1 MRGGY
6 PWYIFTLFVT
16 FAIAFSVVQAVC
28 VTYRIPPFF
37 TPNASFNARLA
48 FLKRHMPATPA
59 IVVSGSSI
67 AVYDIDTDFLQ
78 SRENKPVIDIGIDGI
93 PVEGVHRF
101 FDQYRAIG
109 QASEVIVA
117 LQPYD
122 TQGRPPQYF
131 EVSDRVFNRYVRGRM
146 TWAEE
151 MGYRDLA
158 GLYQY
163 FRMLPDL
170 AARDNASSAAYSETG
185 SVPLERNDS
194 KIGRWND
201 VNAVAVERQC
211 DHCVEGVEAY
221 CTEVT
226 QSDLPFTLFLA
237 PLQPRAL
244 DLRPDLRAV
253 GADRRARLKD
263 AVRRCGGVLFDASE
277 HAAFADAC
285 FEDAVHLNAR
295 GMRAVTTLF
304 EQVRRGDTPTRKA
317 AVDCAAP
324 V

>member
-1 MRGGY
+1 MRRAY
-6 PWYIFTLFVT
+6 PWYIFTMFAT
-16 FAIAFSVVQAVC
+16 FAIAFSSVQVVC
-28 VTYRIPPFF
+28 MMYRVPPFF

-48 FLKRHMPATPA
+48 YLKGHVSHTPA

-78 SRENKPVIDIGIDGI
+78 SNENKPVIDIGIDGL
-93 PVEGVHRF
+93 PVEGAHRF
-101 FDQYRAIG
+101 FDQYRAIE

-122 TQGRPPQYF
+122 TQGRLPRYF
-131 EVSDRVFNRYVRGRM
+131 EISDSVFDRYVQGRM

-170 AARDNASSAAYSETG
+170 TARDNASSAAYSATG

-201 VNAVAVERQC
+201 VDAVVVERQC
-211 DHCVEGVEAY
+211 DHCVEAVETY
-221 CTEVT
+221 CTAVT
-226 QSDLPFTLFLA
+226 GSGLPFTLFLA

-253 GADRRARLKD
+253 DADRRARLKD
-263 AVRRCGGVLFDASE
+263 SIHRCGGVLFDTSE

-304 EQVRRGDTPTRKA
+304 EQVRRGDTPARKA
-317 AVDCAAP
+317 AVDCAEP